1 MLQLFRLADRF
12 DLQPVKRSRQ
22 GAQSRGFFQHHR
34 LHAAQPTPR
43 RAGASIAKGRAL

>member
-22 GAQSRGFFQHHR
+22 GAQSRGFFHP
-34 LHAAQPTPR
+34 LNTANLR
-43 RAGASIAKGRAL
+43 REESEQQLGKRYFM